1 MAVINFKIVFKTIG
15 FILIL
20 LGTFMLLPIA
30 FGLYYKEHDCVIAFA
45 ISVIICYV
53 FGFSSFFF
61 IKGKKKFAK
70 REGYLIVSLSWFVMV
85 LFSTIPYLLA
95 LDINFAN
102 AFFESSSGLTTTGAT
117 IFDDVES
124 LPKTI
129 LVWRSI
135 SQWLG
140 GMGIVVFTVAIFPIL
155 GIGGEELF
163 FAEAPG
169 PTNQKLKPRI
179 QDVAKRLWFLY
190 LWLTLILFLLL
201 FLACGISFFDAIN
214 HAFTII
220 ATGGF
225 STKTASIGHF
235 KNPLMDYI
243 TIIFVIISSLNYS
256 LLYFF
261 IKGKFKRVFSNSEL
275 KFFLSFLVITILI
288 STTALYFNSTYSLEE
303 AFRHMTFSVVS
314 VVTTTGFITTD
325 YTFWGNPSSIF
336 FFILFFI
343 GGCAGSTTGG
353 IKIVRHMVFIKNGL
367 LEFKRILHPRAF
379 IRLKVDGQLISGTTI
394 THILVFLLFY
404 FLTFIFGSIV
414 MSFFMDGFEQ
424 PLISSFAAT
433 ATCLGNIGISIA
445 DFRPSNTFAPLS
457 DFPKIFLGL
466 IMIIGRLEIF
476 TVLIL
481 FTSYFW
487 KNN

>member
-1 MAVINFKIVFKTIG
+1 MGINFKIVFRTIG

-20 LGTFMLLPIA
+20 LGTFMWLPVA
-30 FGLYYKEHDCVIAFA
+30 FALFYKESQCALAFFNS
-45 ISVIICYV
+45 ILICYAC
-53 FGFSSFFF
+53 GFPLAMFF
-61 IKGKKKFAK
+61 KGKNKFGK
-70 REGYLIVSLSWFVMV
+70 REGYLIVSLSWFAMV
-85 LFSTIPYLLA
+85 LFGTIPFLLSD

-117 IFDDVES
+117 IFNDLDS
-124 LPKTI
+124 LPRSI
-129 LVWRSI
+129 LIWRSL
-135 SQWLG
+135 SQWVG
-140 GMGIVVFTVAIFPIL
+140 AMGIIVFTVAIFPML
-155 GIGGEELF
+155 GIGGVELF
-163 FAEAPG
+163 VAEAPG

-179 QDVAKRLWFLY
+179 QDVARRLWFIY
-190 LWLTLILFLLL
+190 LALTLILFLLL
-201 FLACGISFFDAIN
+201 FFACRIPSFDAIN

-225 STKTASIGHF
+225 STKSGSIGHF
-235 KNPLMDYI
+235 NNPLMDYI
-243 TIIFVIISSLNYS
+243 TIIFMLISSINYS

-261 IKGKFKRVFSNSEL
+261 YKGKFKRVFSNNEL
-275 KFFLSFLVITILI
+275 QFFFGFLAITIFI
-288 STTALYFNSTYSLEE
+288 STTILFLNSDYSFEE
-303 AFRHMTFSVVS
+303 AFRHNTFSVVS

-325 YTFWGNPSSIF
+325 YTYWGHSASIF

-367 LEFKRILHPRAF
+367 LEFKRILHPKAF
-379 IRLKVDGQLISGTTI
+379 IRLKLDGQLISGATI

-404 FLTFIFGSIV
+404 FITFIIGSIV

-424 PLISSFAAT
+424 PLISSLAAT
-433 ATCLGNIGISIA
+433 ATCLGNVGISIA
-445 DFRPSNTFAPLS
+445 DFRPTNTFAPLS
-457 DFPKIFLGL
+457 DFPKVFLGI

>member
-1 MAVINFKIVFKTIG
+1 MRINFKIVFRTIG

-20 LGTFMLLPIA
+20 LGTFMWLPLAFGIYYQEKDCTIA
-30 FGLYYKEHDCVIAFA
+30 FL
-45 ISVIICYV
+45 ISALICYAI
-53 FGFSSFFF
+53 GFPSFYF
-61 IKGKKKFAK
+61 IKGKNKFAK
-70 REGYLIVSLSWFVMV
+70 REGYLIVSLSWFAMV
-85 LFSTIPYLLA
+85 LFSTIPYLLS

-117 IFDDVES
+117 IFNDVEA
-124 LPKTI
+124 LPKSI
-129 LVWRSI
+129 LIWRSL
-135 SQWLG
+135 SQWIG
-140 GMGIVVFTVAIFPIL
+140 GMGIIVFTVAIFPIL

-179 QDVAKRLWFLY
+179 QDVAKRLWFIY
-190 LWLTLILFLLL
+190 LALTLILFLLL
-201 FLACGISFFDAIN
+201 FYACGITSFDAIN

-235 KNPLMDYI
+235 QNPLMDYI
-243 TIIFVIISSLNYS
+243 TIIFIIISSLNYT

-261 IKGKFKRVFSNSEL
+261 YKGKFKRVFSNNEL
-275 KFFLSFLVITILI
+275 QFFLGFLAITILI
-288 STTALYFNSTYSLEE
+288 STTILYFNSTYSLEE
-303 AFRHMTFSVVS
+303 AFRHNAFSVVS

-325 YTFWGNPSSIF
+325 YTLWGNPASIF

-353 IKIVRHMVFIKNGL
+353 IKIIRHMVFIKNGL

-379 IRLKVDGQLISGTTI
+379 IRLKIDGQLVSGATI

-404 FLTFIFGSIV
+404 FITFIIGSVV

-424 PLISSFAAT
+424 PLISSLAAT
-433 ATCLGNIGISIA
+433 ATCLGNVGISIA

-457 DFPKIFLGL
+457 DFPKVFLGI